1 MKPNVFAKW
10 LKGVIVGTTLIGIA
24 SCLYVIPAA
33 AAFFVEKYPEFSNW
47 ALPWKILLEVC
58 SLPCFA
64 AMIISWKIAS
74 NVEND
79 RSFSIDNSK
88 LFKRFSLLAL
98 GDSAMFMLGCVIYLF
113 CGINH
118 PGLLIFQMLIV
129 FAGLA
134 VFICTAA
141 LSYLVGQAAQ
151 LQEENDLT
159 I

>member
-24 SCLYVIPAA
+24 SCFYAIPAA
-33 AAFFVEKYPEFSNW
+33 ADFFTEKYPEFSNW
-47 ALPWKILLEVC
+47 ALPWEILLEIC
-58 SLPCFA
+58 SVPCFA

-74 NVEND
+74 NIQND
-79 RSFSIDNSK
+79 RSFSRDNSQ
-88 LFKRFSLLAL
+88 LFKKFSLLAL
-98 GDSAMFMLGCVIYLF
+98 GDSVVFMLGCVIYLF
-113 CGINH
+113 CGMNH
-118 PGLLIFQMLIV
+118 PGLLIAQMLIMFV
-129 FAGLA
+129 GLA

-141 LSYLVGQAAQ
+141 LSYLVGQAAS